1 VFTNHFARLQKLAK
15 LAKAVGYAKLN
26 GVGGKSRPI
35 YLDVGAR
42 GGLPSVWD
50 VAARLGIVRAVFVEP
65 DRSEAKRLSSRYPQS
80 TIVPFALGARN
91 EVRDLYLTRERGRSS
106 LLLPDDK
113 VVSTLGPEPWTVEE
127 VTKVEVVPLNTI
139 WDRYSSAP
147 PHFVKIDV
155 QGFEKE
161 ILLGMENLL
170 GSVLCIELE
179 ASFLPFYVGQPS
191 FQELFEFLHERGFD
205 LVKIRPLG
213 LYRGAILEFNA
224 FLVRRDRHGDKPVAL
239 WKRINDVGDHKRTIT
254 LGY

>member
-42 GGLPSVWD
+42 GGLP
-50 VAARLGIVRAVFVEP
+50 
-65 DRSEAKRLSSRYPQS
+65 
-80 TIVPFALGARN
+80 
-91 EVRDLYLTRERGRSS
+91 
-106 LLLPDDK
+106 
-113 VVSTLGPEPWTVEE
+113 EPWTVEE
-127 VTKVEVVPLNTI
+127 VIKVEVVPLNTI

-170 GSVLCIELE
+170 GGVLCIELE